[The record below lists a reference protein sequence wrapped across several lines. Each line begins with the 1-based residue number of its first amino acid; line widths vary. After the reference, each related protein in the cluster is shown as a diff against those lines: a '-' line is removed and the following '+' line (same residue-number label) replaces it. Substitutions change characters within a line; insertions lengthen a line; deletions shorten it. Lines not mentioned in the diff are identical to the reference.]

1 MKKLL
6 STVAAVLSF
15 AFGLVAFGCSNEL
28 DDSKNLLLLA
38 SKSNQSQVQ
47 TGSFVFK
54 NEQSRGVSVSEL
66 KAAKVIVAG
75 FDAGGTKFEKESAVV
90 VLAAGKADSI
100 VVNNIPVS
108 ENVVVTVKGYYDAA
122 GSKAVP
128 GQIIRCVTDIAAG
141 ENTAAVNWETSVKGY
156 IFNALQEAGVNVKKS
171 DDISALSSIINAMQ
185 SNGTKACMIEAAA
198 IAADYNTGSLKS
210 ASEYVKSFGTVSAKV
225 YGYAGKTFKIADPCS
240 ATVTAPA
247 DGGSVTFEN
256 VCPGVWDLY
265 AGAEKI
271 QTLTVSSGANS
282 ITIGSDPSRVVIFV
296 KTTGNKIYAWGNTT
310 EKQYAGPWS
319 GSPLNDVTSGM
330 MNNPEGW
337 KYYDISSVYDKDSIN
352 FILLNGDAKLTDD
365 VKSAKSAT
373 FWYDG
378 TSFYD
383 ADPTTPVLPD
393 DNTNLNDIK
402 VNGSSIGVVSSY
414 EVAYKVSS
422 VTVTAEAES
431 AKASVTVSPSAETAL
446 TAGISKAFTITVT
459 AEDGSSRNYTLNV
472 KRLAKV
478 EGDVTLESVSVNGAS
493 IGALTGTSF
502 AKALKGSDDSMNV
515 TVTAVANDSES
526 ASVTV
531 TPSTGSIA
539 DGADKTFSIKV
550 TNGGNSATYTLTV
563 SYTKQAGSQYYWTN
577 KNGFGSYKTIS
588 SWSDWTSAE
597 QIAQCA
603 AYDDPRSWRGI
614 QEVNYDVYALYAAYD
629 DTNLYIMAELVNP
642 VDRMTDGVGFMWHDY
657 ASSDNAW
664 WNNRDI
670 PLGLALNTGKA
681 SKPANGPFLDAS
693 SVIWGGPTGGVR
705 FTDSDGMDWLLY
717 HSSKYG
723 TFEETGA
730 FVGVGTPGFFHVTD
744 TGYFSYDAEYCL
756 NVNRGS
762 VAGNSG
768 VDIKYKR
775 NCAVSTKLYFESTP
789 KDNRSTSEQDGEILM
804 ASEEYTE
811 IPTSDLDMSY
821 WYTIP
826 LSTLGINKA
835 YIESHGI
842 GIRQLTTGGG
852 SLMDCAPWDPCMV
865 DVAGEECEDD
875 ASTSAEK
882 RDVDNI
888 TTPQA
893 RIGR

>member
-1 MKKLL
+1 M
-6 STVAAVLSF
+6 
-15 AFGLVAFGCSNEL
+15 
-28 DDSKNLLLLA
+28 
-38 SKSNQSQVQ
+38 
-47 TGSFVFK
+47 
-54 NEQSRGVSVSEL
+54 
-66 KAAKVIVAG
+66 
-75 FDAGGTKFEKESAVV
+75 
-90 VLAAGKADSI
+90 
-100 VVNNIPVS
+100 
-108 ENVVVTVKGYYDAA
+108 
-122 GSKAVP
+122 
-128 GQIIRCVTDIAAG
+128 
-141 ENTAAVNWETSVKGY
+141 
-156 IFNALQEAGVNVKKS
+156 
-171 DDISALSSIINAMQ
+171 
-185 SNGTKACMIEAAA
+185 
-198 IAADYNTGSLKS
+198 
-210 ASEYVKSFGTVSAKV
+210 
-225 YGYAGKTFKIADPCS
+225 
-240 ATVTAPA
+240 
-247 DGGSVTFEN
+247 
-256 VCPGVWDLY
+256 Y
-265 AGAEKI
+265 AGADKI
-271 QTLTVSSGANS
+271 QSLTVISGANS
-282 ITIGSDPSRVVIFV
+282 ITIGSDPSKVVIFV
-296 KTTGNKIYAWGNTT
+296 KTTGNKIYAWGDTS
-310 EKQYAGPWS
+310 EKKYAGPWS
-319 GSPLNDVTSGM
+319 GSALNDVTSGM

-352 FILLNGDAKLTDD
+352 FILLNGETKLTDD
-365 VKSAKSAT
+365 VMSGKSAT

-378 TSFYD
+378 SKFYD

-393 DNTNLNDIK
+393 DNTNLKDIK
-402 VNGSSIGVVSSY
+402 VNGSSIGAVASY

-431 AKASVTVSPSAETAL
+431 AKASVTVSPDAETAL

-478 EGDVTLESVSVNGAS
+478 EGDVTLESVSVNGTS
-493 IGALTGTSF
+493 IGALAGNSF
-502 AKALKGSDDSMNV
+502 TKALKGGDDSMNV

-539 DGADKTFSIKV
+539 DGVSKTFTIKV
-550 TNGGNSATYTLTV
+550 TNGGKSAAYTLTV
-563 SYTKQAGSQYYWTN
+563 SYTKQAGSKYYWTN
-577 KNGFGSYKTIS
+577 KNGFGSNKTIS
-588 SWSDWTSAE
+588 SWSDWTAAE

-603 AYDDPRSWRGI
+603 AYDDPRSWRGV

-657 ASSDNAW
+657 PSSDNAW

-681 SKPANGPFLDAS
+681 LKPANGPFLDSS
-693 SVIWGGPTGGVR
+693 SVIWGGPNGGVK
-705 FTDSDGMDWLLY
+705 FTDSEGMDWILY

-723 TFEETGA
+723 TFAGDGT
-730 FVGVGTPGFFHVTD
+730 FVGVGTPGFFHVND
-744 TGYFSYDAEYCL
+744 EGYFSYDEEYCL

-775 NCAVSTKLYFESTP
+775 NCAVSKKLYFESTP
-789 KDNRSTSEQDGEILM
+789 KDNRSTSEQTGETLM

-811 IPTSDLDMSY
+811 IPTSDFDMSY

-875 ASTSAEK
+875 VSTSAEK

>member
-1 MKKLL
+1 MKK
-6 STVAAVLSF
+6 VFVMVMAALGISIL
-15 AFGLVAFGCSNEL
+15 AGCSDISARSSDGEF
-28 DDSKNLLLLA
+28 
-38 SKSNQSQVQ
+38 
-47 TGSFVFK
+47 GSITISSINNDRK
-54 NEQSRGVSVSEL
+54 IETSEL
-66 KAAKVIVAG
+66 KISSVKVFG
-75 FDAGGTKFEKESAVV
+75 FEIAPVSGTATDVSSD
-90 VLAAGKADSI
+90 GKASATVDG
-100 VVNNIPVS
+100 IPVGRR
-108 ENVVVTVKGYYDAA
+108 VVEVKANTGATLY
-122 GSKAVP
+122 AVAD
-128 GQIIRCVTDIAAG
+128 VKAG
-141 ENTAAVNWETSVKGY
+141 ENNVAVNWGTTAVGAVYYELCKS
-156 IFNALQEAGVNVKKS
+156 QEIK
-171 DDISALSSIINAMQ
+171 DIDASEFSSAIDV
-185 SNGTKACMIEAAA
+185 TKHACLIDAAK
-198 IAADYNTGSLKS
+198 IAADYITGSLKS
-210 ASEYVKSFGTVSAKV
+210 SSNYVKSTVTVTAKV
-225 YGYAGKTFKIADPCS
+225 YGYEGKTVQIADPS
-240 ATVTAPA
+240 SEAVTALKDGQSVQIKNVLPGTWSVFA
-247 DGGSVTFEN
+247 DGKKVQNVTISEEN
-256 VCPGVWDLY
+256 K
-265 AGAEKI
+265 E
-271 QTLTVSSGANS
+271 
-282 ITIGSDPSRVVIFV
+282 ITIGTDPSKVVIYV
-296 KTTGNKIYAWGNTT
+296 KASSVPSIWVWEAAGASICELKGLTWNTQEEMT
-310 EKQYAGPWS
+310 AVPAGEM
-319 GSPLNDVTSGM
+319 NDVT
-330 MNNPEGW
+330 GW
-337 KYYDISSVYDKDSIN
+337 YKYDVSDYATGKQIS
-352 FILLNGDAKLTDD
+352 FILNKDNNTRTNAVCTK
-365 VKSAKSAT
+365 T

-378 TSFYD
+378 TNFYD

-393 DNTNLNDIK
+393 DNTNLKDIK
-402 VNGSSIGVVSSY
+402 VNGTSIGAVTSY

-422 VTVTAEAES
+422 VTITAEAES
-431 AKASVTVSPSAETAL
+431 AKATVSVSPSTETSL
-446 TAGISKAFTITVT
+446 TAGVAKAFTITVT
-459 AEDGSSRNYTLNV
+459 AEDGSLRNYTLNV
-472 KRLAKV
+472 TRLAKV
-478 EGDVTLESVSVNGAS
+478 EGDVTLESVSVNGTS

-550 TNGGNSATYTLTV
+550 TNGGKSATYTLTV

-642 VDRMTDGVGFMWHDY
+642 VDRMTGGVGFMWHDY

-693 SVIWGGPTGGVR
+693 SVIWGGATGGVR

-789 KDNRSTSEQDGEILM
+789 KDNRSTSEQTGETLM

>member
-1 MKKLL
+1 MKK
-6 STVAAVLSF
+6 VFVMVMAALGISIL
-15 AFGLVAFGCSNEL
+15 AGCSDISARSSDCEF
-28 DDSKNLLLLA
+28 
-38 SKSNQSQVQ
+38 
-47 TGSFVFK
+47 GSITISSINNDRK
-54 NEQSRGVSVSEL
+54 IETSEL
-66 KAAKVIVAG
+66 KISSVKVFG
-75 FDAGGTKFEKESAVV
+75 FEIAPVSGTATDVSSD
-90 VLAAGKADSI
+90 GKASATVDG
-100 VVNNIPVS
+100 IPVGRR
-108 ENVVVTVKGYYDAA
+108 VVEVKANTGATLY
-122 GSKAVP
+122 AVAD
-128 GQIIRCVTDIAAG
+128 VKAG
-141 ENTAAVNWETSVKGY
+141 ENNVAVNWGTTAVGAVYYELCKS
-156 IFNALQEAGVNVKKS
+156 QEIK
-171 DDISALSSIINAMQ
+171 DIDASEFSSAIDV
-185 SNGTKACMIEAAA
+185 TKHACLIDAAK
-198 IAADYNTGSLKS
+198 IAADYITGSLKS
-210 ASEYVKSFGTVSAKV
+210 SLNYVKSTVTVTAKV
-225 YGYAGKTFKIADPCS
+225 YGYEGKTVQIADPS
-240 ATVTAPA
+240 SEAVTALKDGQSVQIKNVLPGTWSVFA
-247 DGGSVTFEN
+247 DGKKVQNVTISEEN
-256 VCPGVWDLY
+256 K
-265 AGAEKI
+265 E
-271 QTLTVSSGANS
+271 
-282 ITIGSDPSRVVIFV
+282 ITIGTDPSKVVIYV
-296 KTTGNKIYAWGNTT
+296 KASSVPSIWVWEAAGASICELKGLTWNTQ
-310 EKQYAGPWS
+310 EKMTAVPAGEM
-319 GSPLNDVTSGM
+319 NDVT
-330 MNNPEGW
+330 GW
-337 KYYDISSVYDKDSIN
+337 YKYDVSDYATGKQIS
-352 FILLNGDAKLTDD
+352 FILNKDNNTRTNAVCTK
-365 VKSAKSAT
+365 T

-378 TSFYD
+378 TNFYD

-393 DNTNLNDIK
+393 DNTNLKDIK
-402 VNGSSIGVVSSY
+402 VNGTSIGAVTSY

-422 VTVTAEAES
+422 VTITAEAES
-431 AKASVTVSPSAETAL
+431 AKATVSVSPSTETSL
-446 TAGISKAFTITVT
+446 TAGVAKAFTITVT
-459 AEDGSSRNYTLNV
+459 AENGDTQNYTLNV
-472 KRLAKV
+472 TRLAKV
-478 EGDVTLESVSVNGAS
+478 EGDVTLESVSVNGTS
-493 IGALTGTSF
+493 IGALTGASF

-539 DGADKTFSIKV
+539 DGAEKTFSIKV
-550 TNGGNSATYTLTV
+550 TNGGKSATYTLTV

-642 VDRMTDGVGFMWHDY
+642 VDRMTGGVGFMWHDY

-693 SVIWGGPTGGVR
+693 SVIWGGATGGVR

-744 TGYFSYDAEYCL
+744 QGYFSYDAEYCL

>member
-6 STVAAVLSF
+6 SAMAAVLSF
-15 AFGLVAFGCSNEL
+15 AFGLLASGCSNEL
-28 DDSKNLLLLA
+28 DDSKNLLLAL
-38 SKSNQSQVQ
+38 KSNQSQVQ
-47 TGSFVFK
+47 TGSFVFM
-54 NEQSRGVSVSEL
+54 NEESRGVSVSEL
-66 KAAKVIVAG
+66 KAAKVVVAG
-75 FDAGGTKFEKESAVV
+75 FGADGAKFERESAVV
-90 VLAAGKADSI
+90 SLAAGKADSI
-100 VVNNIPVS
+100 VVENIPVS

-122 GSKAVP
+122 GSKAVT
-128 GQIIRCVTDIAAG
+128 GQVIRCVTDIATG
-141 ENTAAVNWETSVKGY
+141 QNTAAVNWETSVKGY
-156 IFNALQEAGVNVKKS
+156 IFNALHEAGVNVKKS
-171 DDISALSSIINAMQ
+171 DDISALSSIIDAMQ
-185 SNGTKACMIEAAA
+185 GDGTKACMVEAAA
-198 IAADYNTGSLKS
+198 IAADYKAGSLKS
-210 ASEYVKSFGTVSAKV
+210 ADKYVKSFGTVSAKV
-225 YGYAGKTFKIADPCS
+225 YGYAGKTLKIADPCS
-240 ATVTAPA
+240 GAVTAPA

-265 AGAEKI
+265 AGADKI
-271 QTLTVSSGANS
+271 QSLTVVSGANS
-282 ITIGSDPSRVVIFV
+282 ITIGSDPSKVVIFV
-296 KTTGNKIYAWGNTT
+296 KTTGNKIYAWGDTS
-310 EKQYAGPWS
+310 EKKYAGPWS
-319 GSPLNDVTSGM
+319 GSALNDVTSGM

-352 FILLNGDAKLTDD
+352 FILLNGETKLTDD
-365 VKSAKSAT
+365 VMSGKSAT

-378 TSFYD
+378 SKFYD

-393 DNTNLNDIK
+393 DNTNLKDIK
-402 VNGSSIGVVSSY
+402 VNGSSIGAVASY

-431 AKASVTVSPSAETAL
+431 AKASVTVSPAAETAL
-446 TAGISKAFTITVT
+446 TAGVSKAFTITVT

-478 EGDVTLESVSVNGAS
+478 EGDVTLESVSVNGTS
-493 IGALTGTSF
+493 IGALAGNSF
-502 AKALKGSDDSMNV
+502 TKALKGGDDSMNV

-539 DGADKTFSIKV
+539 DGVSKTFTIKV
-550 TNGGNSATYTLTV
+550 TNGGKSAAYTLTV
-563 SYTKQAGSQYYWTN
+563 SYTKQAGSKYYWTN
-577 KNGFGSYKTIS
+577 KNGFGSNKTIS
-588 SWSDWTSAE
+588 SWSDWTAAE

-603 AYDDPRSWRGI
+603 AYDDPRSWRGV

-657 ASSDNAW
+657 PSSDNAW

-681 SKPANGPFLDAS
+681 LKPANGPFLDSS
-693 SVIWGGPTGGVR
+693 SVIWGGPNGGVK
-705 FTDSDGMDWLLY
+705 FTDSEGMDWILY

-723 TFEETGA
+723 TFAGDGT
-730 FVGVGTPGFFHVTD
+730 FVGVGTPGFFHVND
-744 TGYFSYDAEYCL
+744 EGYFSYDEEYCL

-775 NCAVSTKLYFESTP
+775 NCAVSKKLYFESTP
-789 KDNRSTSEQDGEILM
+789 KDNRSTSEQTGETLM

-811 IPTSDLDMSY
+811 IPTSDFDMSY

-875 ASTSAEK
+875 VSTSAEK

>member
-6 STVAAVLSF
+6 SAMAAVLSF
-15 AFGLVAFGCSNEL
+15 AFGLLASGCSNEL
-28 DDSKNLLLLA
+28 DDSKNLLLAL
-38 SKSNQSQVQ
+38 KSNQSQVQ
-47 TGSFVFK
+47 TGSFVFM
-54 NEQSRGVSVSEL
+54 NEESRGVSVSEL
-66 KAAKVIVAG
+66 KAAKVVVAG
-75 FDAGGTKFEKESAVV
+75 FGADGAKFERESAVV
-90 VLAAGKADSI
+90 SLAAGKADSI
-100 VVNNIPVS
+100 VVENIPVS

-122 GSKAVP
+122 GSKAVT
-128 GQIIRCVTDIAAG
+128 GQVIRCVTDIATG

-156 IFNALQEAGVNVKKS
+156 IFNALHEAGVNVKKS
-171 DDISALSSIINAMQ
+171 DDISALSSIIDAMQ
-185 SNGTKACMIEAAA
+185 GNGTKACMIEAAA
-198 IAADYNTGSLKS
+198 IAADYKAGSLKS
-210 ASEYVKSFGTVSAKV
+210 ADKYVKSFGTVSAKV
-225 YGYAGKTFKIADPCS
+225 YGYAGKTLKIADPCS
-240 ATVTAPA
+240 GAVTAPA

-265 AGAEKI
+265 AGADKI
-271 QTLTVSSGANS
+271 QSLTVVSGANS
-282 ITIGSDPSRVVIFV
+282 ITIGSDPSKVVIFV
-296 KTTGNKIYAWGNTT
+296 KTTGNKIYAWGDTS
-310 EKQYAGPWS
+310 EKKYAGPWS
-319 GSPLNDVTSGM
+319 GSALNDVTSGM

-337 KYYDISSVYDKDSIN
+337 KYYDISSDYDKDSIN
-352 FILLNGDAKLTDD
+352 FILLNGETKLTDD
-365 VKSAKSAT
+365 VKSGKSAT

-378 TSFYD
+378 SKFYD

-393 DNTNLNDIK
+393 DNTNLKDIK
-402 VNGSSIGVVSSY
+402 VNGSSIGAVASY

-431 AKASVTVSPSAETAL
+431 AKASVTVSPAAETAL
-446 TAGISKAFTITVT
+446 TAGVSKAFTITVT

-478 EGDVTLESVSVNGAS
+478 EGDVTLESVSVNGTS
-493 IGALTGTSF
+493 IGALAGNSF
-502 AKALKGSDDSMNV
+502 TKALKGGDDSMNV

-539 DGADKTFSIKV
+539 DGASKTFSIKV
-550 TNGGNSATYTLTV
+550 TNGGKSAAYTLTV
-563 SYTKQAGSQYYWTN
+563 SYTKQAGSKYYWTN
-577 KNGFGSYKTIS
+577 KNGFGSNKTIS
-588 SWSDWTSAE
+588 SWSDWTAAE
-597 QIAQCA
+597 QIAQ
-603 AYDDPRSWRGI
+603 
-614 QEVNYDVYALYAAYD
+614 YAAYD

-657 ASSDNAW
+657 AASDNAW

-681 SKPANGPFLDAS
+681 LKPANGPFLDSS
-693 SVIWGGPTGGVR
+693 SVIWGGPNGGVK
-705 FTDSDGMDWLLY
+705 FTDSEGMDWILY

-723 TFEETGA
+723 TFAGDGT
-730 FVGVGTPGFFHVTD
+730 FVGVGTPGFFHVND
-744 TGYFSYDAEYCL
+744 EGYFSYDEEYCL

-775 NCAVSTKLYFESTP
+775 NCAVSKKLYFESTP
-789 KDNRSTSEQDGEILM
+789 KDNRSTSEQTGETLM

-811 IPTSDLDMSY
+811 IPTSDFDMSY

-875 ASTSAEK
+875 VSTSAEK

>member
-6 STVAAVLSF
+6 SAMAAVLSF
-15 AFGLVAFGCSNEL
+15 AFGLLASGCSNEL
-28 DDSKNLLLLA
+28 DDSKNLLLAL
-38 SKSNQSQVQ
+38 KSNQSQVQ
-47 TGSFVFK
+47 TGSFVFM
-54 NEQSRGVSVSEL
+54 NEESRGVSVSEL
-66 KAAKVIVAG
+66 KAAKVVVAG
-75 FDAGGTKFEKESAVV
+75 FGADGAKFERESAVV
-90 VLAAGKADSI
+90 SLAAGKADSI
-100 VVNNIPVS
+100 VVENIPVS
-108 ENVVVTVKGYYDAA
+108 ENVVVTVKGYYDAD
-122 GSKAVP
+122 GSKAVT
-128 GQIIRCVTDIAAG
+128 GQVIRCVTDIATG

-156 IFNALQEAGVNVKKS
+156 IFNALHEAGVNVKKS
-171 DDISALSSIINAMQ
+171 DDISALSSIIDAMQ
-185 SNGTKACMIEAAA
+185 GNGTKACMIEAAA
-198 IAADYNTGSLKS
+198 IAADYKAGSLKS
-210 ASEYVKSFGTVSAKV
+210 ADKYVKSFGTVSAKV
-225 YGYAGKTFKIADPCS
+225 YGYAGKTLKIADPCS
-240 ATVTAPA
+240 GAVTAPA

-265 AGAEKI
+265 AGADKI
-271 QTLTVSSGANS
+271 QSLTVVSGANS
-282 ITIGSDPSRVVIFV
+282 ITIGSDPSKVVIFV
-296 KTTGNKIYAWGNTT
+296 KTTGNKIYAWGDTS
-310 EKQYAGPWS
+310 EKKYAGPWS
-319 GSPLNDVTSGM
+319 GSALNNVTSGM

-337 KYYDISSVYDKDSIN
+337 KYYDISSDYDKDSIN
-352 FILLNGDAKLTDD
+352 FILLNGETKLTDD
-365 VKSAKSAT
+365 VKSGKSAT

-378 TSFYD
+378 SKFYD

-393 DNTNLNDIK
+393 DNTNLKDIK
-402 VNGSSIGVVSSY
+402 VNGSSIGAVASY

-431 AKASVTVSPSAETAL
+431 AKASVTVSPAAETAL
-446 TAGISKAFTITVT
+446 TAGVSKAFTITVT

-478 EGDVTLESVSVNGAS
+478 EGDVTLESVSVNGTS
-493 IGALTGTSF
+493 IGALAGNSF
-502 AKALKGSDDSMNV
+502 TKALKGGDDSMNV

-539 DGADKTFSIKV
+539 DGASKTFSIKV
-550 TNGGNSATYTLTV
+550 TNGGKSAAYTLTV
-563 SYTKQAGSQYYWTN
+563 SYTKQAGSKYYWTN
-577 KNGFGSYKTIS
+577 KNGFGSNKTIS
-588 SWSDWTSAE
+588 SWSDWTAAE
-597 QIAQCA
+597 QIAQ
-603 AYDDPRSWRGI
+603 
-614 QEVNYDVYALYAAYD
+614 YAAYD

-657 ASSDNAW
+657 AASDNAW

-681 SKPANGPFLDAS
+681 LKPANGPFLDSS
-693 SVIWGGPTGGVR
+693 SVIWGGPNGGVK
-705 FTDSDGMDWLLY
+705 FTDSEGMDWILY

-723 TFEETGA
+723 TFAGDGT
-730 FVGVGTPGFFHVTD
+730 FVGVGTPGFFHVND
-744 TGYFSYDAEYCL
+744 EGYFSYDEEYCL

-775 NCAVSTKLYFESTP
+775 NCAVSKKLYFESTP
-789 KDNRSTSEQDGEILM
+789 KDNRSTSEQTGETLM
-804 ASEEYTE
+804 TSEEYTE
-811 IPTSDLDMSY
+811 IPTSDFDMSY

-875 ASTSAEK
+875 VSTSAEK

>member
-66 KAAKVIVAG
+66 KAANVVVAG

-90 VLAAGKADSI
+90 ALAAGKADSI

-171 DDISALSSIINAMQ
+171 DDVSALSSIINTMQ

-198 IAADYNTGSLKS
+198 IAADYKAGSLKS
-210 ASEYVKSFGTVSAKV
+210 ASRYVKSFGTVSAKV
-225 YGYAGKTFKIADPCS
+225 YGYAGKTLKIADPCS

-282 ITIGSDPSRVVIFV
+282 ITIGSDPSKVVIFV
-296 KTTGNKIYAWGNTT
+296 KTTGNKIYAWGNTG

-393 DNTNLNDIK
+393 DNANLKDIK

-431 AKASVTVSPSAETAL
+431 EKASVTVSPSTETAL

-539 DGADKTFSIKV
+539 DGTDKTFSIKV
-550 TNGGNSATYTLTV
+550 TNGGNSAIYTLTV

-577 KNGFGSYKTIS
+577 KNGFGSNKTIS
-588 SWSDWTSAE
+588 SWSDWTAAE

-603 AYDDPRSWRGI
+603 AYDDPRTWNGYH
-614 QEVNYDVYALYAAYD
+614 EVAYDVYALYAAYD
-629 DTNLYIMAELVNP
+629 DTNLYIMTELVNLA
-642 VDRMTDGVGFMWHDY
+642 DGRASFDAHSY
-657 ASSDNAW
+657 AGSDNGAW
-664 WNNRDI
+664 WNRDCPI
-670 PLGLALNTGKA
+670 GFILNTGKGA
-681 SKPANGPFLDAS
+681 TSTAPIMEKTGDP
-693 SVIWGGPTGGVR
+693 IWGSVN
-705 FTDSDGMDWLLY
+705 FTDSEGFDWLLY
-717 HSSKYG
+717 ASSKYG
-723 TFEETGA
+723 EFNGK
-730 FVGVGTPGFFHVTD
+730 FVGVGTPGFFHVKP
-744 TGYFSYDAEYCL
+744 TGEFSYDADYCL
-756 NVNRGS
+756 SANTDTKTGT
-762 VAGNSG
+762 SG
-768 VDIKYKR
+768 ITIRSMTK
-775 NCAVSTKLYFESTP
+775 CAVSQTIYYESTP
-789 KDNRSTSEQDGEILM
+789 TGNRAESNQTGEDLL
-804 ASEEYTE
+804 ASETYSSCQTN
-811 IPTSDLDMSY
+811 DLDMSY

-826 LSTLGINKA
+826 LATLGIDKA
-835 YIESHGI
+835 YIQTHGI
-842 GIRQLTTGGG
+842 GVRQITPNGG
-852 SLMDCAPWDPCMV
+852 SLMDCCPWDPSMV
-865 DVAGEECEDD
+865 DVAIDPCSDD
-875 ASTSAEK
+875 ESTSHEK
-882 RDVDNI
+882 EDVDNI
-888 TTPQA
+888 TSSQA